1 MQLIPFL
8 FGAHRVHSRGAPRRA
23 LDTNIV
29 ATFLVLT
36 VVAGGVTS
44 LPSSSAAAD
53 PVADAKAQAAAV
65 MQKIQAT
72 DVQLQSLT
80 DQYSAADYKLSQVN
94 AAIVQTQAQMA
105 ANQREV
111 IKDRTRL
118 QKQAIQQYM
127 SSGTSSNSTD
137 MFTSNVNEA
146 GVRTEYSSIASG
158 NIATTIDTLGTAQT
172 RLRASQDS
180 LKSQQNQASATR
192 NSLMAAKSQA
202 GTLVAQEQATLSSVN
217 ANIQAL
223 VAQQK
228 LAQQLAAAAAAAAAF
243 KSRVA
248 AAQVTTTPSPTATQG
263 TAPHPTTATT
273 AGSGN
278 GSLPSVGDTKVPP
291 QPLPPPPPLPGG
303 TSSAVQAAVS
313 QVGVPYVWGGASP
326 SGFDCSGLVMW
337 AYAQVGINLPHYSGA
352 QYSATVHIPLAD
364 IQPGD
369 LLFYG
374 PGGSDHEAMYIGG
387 GSMVE
392 ATHTGDFV
400 RIDGVRS
407 DGGLVVGRVQ

>member
-1 MQLIPFL
+1 MHTMKSSSR
-8 FGAHRVHSRGAPRRA
+8 AHRGRSRYSLKRA
-23 LDTNIV
+23 LGTNVV
-29 ATFLVLT
+29 ASLVVLT
-36 VVAGGVTS
+36 MTAGALAS
-44 LPSSSAAAD
+44 LPPASAAAD
-53 PVADAKAQAAAV
+53 AVADAKAQAGAV

-72 DVQLQSLT
+72 DAQLQSLT
-80 DQYSAADYKLSQVN
+80 DQYTAADYKLSQVN
-94 AAIVQTQAQMA
+94 SAIAQTQAQLV
-105 ANQREV
+105 ANRREV
-111 IKDRTRL
+111 TKDRSKL
-118 QKQAIQQYM
+118 QKQAIQQYV

-146 GVRTEYSSIASG
+146 GVRSEYSSIAAG
-158 NIATTIDTLGTAQT
+158 NITTTISRLGTAETQ
-172 RLRASQDS
+172 LRASQDS
-180 LKSQQNQASATR
+180 LKSQQDQASTTR
-192 NSLMAAKSQA
+192 SSLMTAKSQA
-202 GTLVAQEQATLSSVN
+202 STLVAQEQATLSSVN

-228 LAQQLAAAAAAAAAF
+228 LAQQQAAAAAAAAAF
-243 KSRVA
+243 NSKVA
-248 AAQVTTTPSPTATQG
+248 AAQAANSQSPTTTQG
-263 TAPHPTTATT
+263 TTPHPTKGTT
-273 AGSGN
+273 ADSSN
-278 GSLPSVGDTKVPP
+278 GSSTSGGGSKV
-291 QPLPPPPPLPGG
+291 PPPPLSSG
-303 TSSAVQAAVS
+303 TSSAVEAAVS

-326 SGFDCSGLVMW
+326 SGFDCSGLIMW
-337 AYAQVGINLPHYSGA
+337 AYAHVGISLPHYSGA
-352 QYSATVHIPLAD
+352 QFSSTVHIPLAD

>member
-1 MQLIPFL
+1 MQTSNSSSR
-8 FGAHRVHSRGAPRRA
+8 AHRGRSRFSQKRA
-23 LDTNIV
+23 LGTNVV
-29 ATFLVLT
+29 ALLVVLT
-36 VVAGGVTS
+36 VAAGAVASIPTS
-44 LPSSSAAAD
+44 YAGAD

-72 DVQLQSLT
+72 DRQLQSLT
-80 DQYSAADYKLSQVN
+80 DQYTAADYKLSQVKS
-94 AAIVQTQAQMA
+94 AIAQTQTQLV

-111 IKDRTRL
+111 TQDLSRL
-118 QKQAIQQYM
+118 QKQAIQQYV
-127 SSGTSSNSTD
+127 SNGTSSNTTD
-137 MFTSNVNEA
+137 LFTAHANEV
-146 GVRTEYSSIASG
+146 GVRSEYSSIVAG
-158 NIATTIDTLGTAQT
+158 NITTTISRLGTAQT
-172 RLRASQDS
+172 QLRASQDS
-180 LKSQQNQASATR
+180 LKSQQNQASSTR
-192 NSLMAAKSQA
+192 NSLMGAKSQA

-223 VAQQK
+223 VAQQQR
-228 LAQQLAAAAAAAAAF
+228 AQQQAAAAAAAAAF
-243 KSRVA
+243 NSKVA
-248 AAQVTTTPSPTATQG
+248 AAQATNSQSPTTTQG
-263 TAPHPTTATT
+263 TTPHPTGTTVGTA

-278 GSLPSVGDTKVPP
+278 GSLSSSGGSKA
-291 QPLPPPPPLPGG
+291 PPPPPPGG

-313 QVGVPYVWGGASP
+313 QVGVSYVWGGASP
-326 SGFDCSGLVMW
+326 SGFDCSGLIMW